1 MTQELMECTIRDWV
15 LSNPSRGARD
25 LGRLAPSSKADQAR
39 SPEEVADA
47 LIILAGCRQ
56 IAATRLW

>member
-15 LSNPSRGARD
+15 LSNPKRGARD
-25 LGRLAPSSKADQAR
+25 LRRIMPSSQVAGER

-47 LIILAGCRQ
+47 LIAAAKRHV
-56 IAATRLW
+56 AATRLW